1 MLPEGYSGREEEALP
16 AMKLYFFPLAPNPTK
31 VRLYLAEKKEA
42 GCAIDL
48 EPVAVN
54 LREGEQKSEAHLR
67 RDPLGRLPVL
77 ETDEG
82 EYLTESLPMILFLE
96 ELHPDPPL
104 IGATPLERARTLNVE
119 RIVEQGILYP
129 MARVVHATES
139 PLGWPS
145 NPAVADHFR
154 AALPSAFAGLEKRL
168 ADGRPFL
175 MGEQPT
181 VADCTLA
188 AGLQF
193 GRFGKLEIDSAY
205 PHLCAWNEAF
215 RKRPSAQEVL
225 VL

>member
-1 MLPEGYSGREEEALP
+1 
-16 AMKLYFFPLAPNPTK
+16 MKLYFFPLAPNPTK
-31 VRLYLAEKKEA
+31 VRLYLAEKRQA
-42 GCAIDL
+42 GVEINI
-48 EPVAVN
+48 EPVLVN

-67 RDPLGRLPVL
+67 RDPLGRLPVM

-96 ELHPDPPL
+96 ELHPEPPM

-129 MARVVHATES
+129 MARVVHATAS
-139 PLGWPS
+139 PLGRPP
-145 NPAVADHFR
+145 NPAIAEAFR
-154 AALPSAFAGLEKRL
+154 EILPDALAGLEKRL

-175 MGEQPT
+175 MGERPT

-193 GRFGKLEIDSAY
+193 GRFGKLEIDATY
-205 PHLCAWNEAF
+205 PRLRAWNEAF
-215 RKRPSAQEVL
+215 QERPSAKEVL